1 MRSSPEVTALL
12 SAEEMIVNTVDAEK
26 VLDVVEDFK
35 FSSLS

>member
-1 MRSSPEVTALL
+1 VTALL
-12 SAEEMIVNTVDAEK
+12 SAEEMIVNTVDVEK